1 MPKTQFSRNQ
11 FTFYRAYFDSVEH
24 LPKARRYEALRALIL
39 YALEGVS
46 PEALSP
52 AAAGVFE
59 AIRPNLD
66 SGRTKAAARLKE
78 LSADPFLSVPDLPA
92 GNNKKEN
99 KNKKEKENKN
109 EEENK
114 EEREDEYKEA
124 GRRAPARM
132 AEEADDL
139 SRLAQADPKVERA
152 LEQFLRHWEKLS
164 DPLTAEER
172 RLLSWSLAV
181 HTPEEQTKALCDA
194 LFQNARQVS
203 FSARS
208 PS

>member
-11 FTFYRAYFDSVEH
+11 FTFYRSYFDSVEH

-39 YALEGVS
+39 YALEGIS

-78 LSADPFLSVPDLPA
+78 LSADPPLSVPDLPA
-92 GNNKKEN
+92 G
-99 KNKKEKENKN
+99 
-109 EEENK
+109 NK

-124 GRRAPARM
+124 DRRDPARM

-152 LEQFLRHWEKLS
+152 LEQFLRHWENLS

-172 RLLSWSLAV
+172 RLLS
-181 HTPEEQTKALCDA
+181 
-194 LFQNARQVS
+194 
-203 FSARS
+203 
-208 PS
+208 